1 MLRLYNTLSR
11 RIELFRPPHTP
22 VGVFTC
28 GPSVYQRAH
37 IGNWRTFLFEDILVR
52 YLEYQGYRVKRGM
65 NITDI
70 EDKAVAEAKK
80 LRTTVKDLTDRNI
93 LQFLREMRQL
103 RMKPPDY
110 LPRASEHVVSAVRLI
125 RELLRTGV
133 AYWHD
138 GNVYFDPLRFRGFGK
153 LYGLDMKR
161 WPKQRRRFHRDTY
174 PGVQWN
180 LGDFI
185 LWHGRRQCDTDC
197 WDTEIGPGRPSWNI
211 QDASMISDFFDE
223 TLSVYCGGIDNL
235 YRHHDYSIAVL
246 ESVRPYPM
254 ARYWMHG
261 GHLFVDGRKMSKS
274 LGNIVYTDGLA
285 AKGFSSSEIRF
296 FLMSRHYREKL
307 NFTDADMRN
316 AALRLRA
323 LRRLAGRLGRKAGA
337 VRPRPALLAGQ
348 LRAAFE
354 HGMDNDLNA
363 PEAVDRISAVLR
375 TVDIGGIPAAEAAA
389 AVKTLREADR
399 VLQVL
404 F

>member
-11 RIELFRPPHTP
+11 RIEPFRPAHTP

-52 YLEYQGYRVKRGM
+52 YLEYRGYRVKRGM

-80 LRTTVKDLTDRNI
+80 RRTTVQKLTDRNI
-93 LQFLREMRQL
+93 RQFLREMRRL
-103 RMKPPDY
+103 RMQTPDY
-110 LPRASEHVVSAVRLI
+110 LPRASEHVLSAVKLI
-125 RELLRTGV
+125 QMLLRKKV
-133 AYWHD
+133 AYWHG
-138 GNVYFDPLRFRGFGK
+138 GNVYFDPLRFTGFGK

-161 WPKQRRRFHRDTY
+161 WPKKLRRFHRDTY
-174 PGVQWN
+174 PGIQWN

-211 QDASMISDFFDE
+211 QDASMISDFFDR

-235 YRHHDYSIAVL
+235 YRHHDYSIAIL

-254 ARYWMHG
+254 ARYWLHG

-274 LGNIVYTDGLA
+274 LGNIIHADDLA
-285 AKGFSSSEIRF
+285 ARGFSYHEIRY

-307 NFTDADMRN
+307 NFTDAAMRN

-323 LRRLAGRLGRKAGA
+323 LRRLAGRIRKMAGA
-337 VRPRPALLAGQ
+337 ARPQQSRFADEV
-348 LRAAFE
+348 RAAFE
-354 HGMDNDLNA
+354 QGMDNDLNA
-363 PEAVDRISAVLR
+363 PEAVNRMSAVLR
-375 TVDIGGIPAAEAAA
+375 NHDISELSAAEAAGVVTA
-389 AVKTLREADR
+389 IRDADH